1 MVGVSS
7 NQQSERFRRRL
18 YLPTYRVGDA
28 ARYARTA
35 AQSVTYWH
43 YGGGGLGATLPG
55 SHQRRRPLSYMEL
68 VEVAFVAFFRSIGV
82 SLQRIRNARIYAAQ
96 NLNAEYP
103 FIEYRWQ
110 SEGFHLLMDFAQFKD
125 TDDFKVIIA
134 DRGGQLGWK
143 DMMLEK
149 FAEFDYDS
157 IGDDHW
163 ALRWHPAGR
172 QSKVLIDPRI
182 SFGAPIVEGL
192 PTWVLKGRWN
202 AKEDVDE
209 MTEEFGI
216 SREAVVQ
223 GLQFE
228 GVENAA

>member
-1 MVGVSS
+1 
-7 NQQSERFRRRL
+7 
-18 YLPTYRVGDA
+18 
-28 ARYARTA
+28 
-35 AQSVTYWH
+35 
-43 YGGGGLGATLPG
+43 
-55 SHQRRRPLSYMEL
+55 MEL
-68 VEVAFVAFFRSIGV
+68 VEVAFVAFFRRIGL

-103 FIEYRWQ
+103 FVEYRWK
-110 SEGFHLLMDFAQFKD
+110 SEGVHLLMDCAQFED

-134 DRGGQLGWK
+134 DQGGQLGWQ

-157 IGDDHW
+157 IGDDSW

-182 SFGAPIVEGL
+182 SFGVPIVEGL

-209 MTEEFGI
+209 ITDDFGI
-216 SREAVVQ
+216 SREAVRPRLAV
-223 GLQFE
+223 
-228 GVENAA
+228 

>member
-7 NQQSERFRRRL
+7 NQQLERFRRRL
-18 YLPTYRVGDA
+18 YLPAYRVGDA

-43 YGGGGLGATLPG
+43 YGDGELGATLPG
-55 SHQRRRPLSYMEL
+55 SQRRRPLSYMEL
-68 VEVAFVAFFRSIGV
+68 VEVAFVSFFRSIGV

-103 FIEYRWQ
+103 FVDYRWQ
-110 SEGFHLLMDFAQFKD
+110 SEGVHLLMDFAQFED
-125 TDDFKVIIA
+125 TDEFKVIIA

-143 DMMLEK
+143 DMMVEK

-157 IGDDHW
+157 IGDDLL

-209 MTEEFGI
+209 MIEDFDI

-228 GVENAA
+228 GVEIAA

>member
-7 NQQSERFRRRL
+7 NRQSERFRRRL

-35 AQSVTYWH
+35 AQSVAHWH
-43 YGGGGLGATLPG
+43 YGDSGLGATLPG

-68 VEVAFVAFFRSIGV
+68 VEVAFVACFRSIGV

-103 FIEYRWQ
+103 FVEYRWQ
-110 SEGFHLLMDFAQFKD
+110 SEGVHLLMDFAQFKD

-134 DRGGQLGWK
+134 DRGGQLGWQ

-157 IGDDHW
+157 IGDDRW
-163 ALRWHPAGR
+163 ALPLASCRSSI
-172 QSKVLIDPRI
+172 QSLD
-182 SFGAPIVEGL
+182 
-192 PTWVLKGRWN
+192 
-202 AKEDVDE
+202 
-209 MTEEFGI
+209 
-216 SREAVVQ
+216 
-223 GLQFE
+223 
-228 GVENAA
+228 